1 MVEKMI
7 SNLVKN
13 APRIPEWIL
22 TSIKDPSSKLKR
34 KTSNVEVLK
43 RGVKYLRFG
52 GGGDPKEAILKGGDY
67 RECLTESVSNQKLLQ
82 SITECINCI
91 IIIRYLIFNGASY
104 IDSSSRLPDP

>member
-1 MVEKMI
+1 MAAAIPMVEKMI

-43 RGVKYLRFG
+43 RGVRYLRFG

-82 SITECINCI
+82 SLQNVS
-91 IIIRYLIFNGASY
+91 IFG
-104 IDSSSRLPDP
+104 

>member
-1 MVEKMI
+1 MAAAIPMVEKMI

-13 APRIPEWIL
+13 APRIPEWTL

-34 KTSNVEVLK
+34 KTSSVEVLK
-43 RGVKYLRFG
+43 RGVRYLRFG

-82 SITECINCI
+82 PLHTECINLMI
-91 IIIRYLIFNGASY
+91 VLFLKS
-104 IDSSSRLPDP
+104 

>member
-34 KTSNVEVLK
+34 KTSSVEVLK
-43 RGVKYLRFG
+43 RGVRYLRFG
-52 GGGDPKEAILKGGDY
+52 GGGDPQEAILKGEGH
-67 RECLTESVSNQKLLQ
+67 RECLTLKWVSNQKHMVTHHYKMYQFWKLLFLK
-82 SITECINCI
+82 S
-91 IIIRYLIFNGASY
+91 
-104 IDSSSRLPDP
+104 